1 MLELNYRV
9 TPDPDVVITELEGKE
24 AVLLH
29 LGTKMYFTLN
39 ETGLWIWQMLS
50 SGLTPGE
57 ISEIIQPKS
66 CKRFSQC
73 ENQYFPLPRLAKS
86 DNRYP
91 FFSNCGSAIVLL

>member
-39 ETGLWIWQMLS
+39 ETGLRIWQMLS
-50 SGLTPGE
+50 SGLTAGE
-57 ISEIIQPKS
+57 ISEIIQNE
-66 CKRFSQC
+66 FDV
-73 ENQYFPLPRLAKS
+73 LPEKARES
-86 DNRYP
+86 
-91 FFSNCGSAIVLL
+91 VLKLIHELIREKLVKVVDG

>member
-1 MLELNYRV
+1 MIQLNQHV

-39 ETGLWIWQMLS
+39 ETGLRIWQMLN

-57 ISEIIQPKS
+57 ISE
-66 CKRFSQC
+66 
-73 ENQYFPLPRLAKS
+73 RLLREFDVSPEKAKES
-86 DNRYP
+86 ILNLIHELMTERLVK
-91 FFSNCGSAIVLL
+91 VL

>member
-50 SGLTPGE
+50 SGLTAGE
-57 ISEIIQPKS
+57 ISEIIQNE
-66 CKRFSQC
+66 FDV
-73 ENQYFPLPRLAKS
+73 LPEKARES
-86 DNRYP
+86 
-91 FFSNCGSAIVLL
+91 VLNLIHELIREKLVKVVDG

>member
-9 TPDPDVVITELEGKE
+9 TPNPEVVITELEGKE

-39 ETGLWIWQMLS
+39 ETGLRIWQMLS

-57 ISEIIQPKS
+57 ISEIIQNE
-66 CKRFSQC
+66 FDV
-73 ENQYFPLPRLAKS
+73 LPEKAGES
-86 DNRYP
+86 
-91 FFSNCGSAIVLL
+91 VLNLIHELIREKLVQVVDG